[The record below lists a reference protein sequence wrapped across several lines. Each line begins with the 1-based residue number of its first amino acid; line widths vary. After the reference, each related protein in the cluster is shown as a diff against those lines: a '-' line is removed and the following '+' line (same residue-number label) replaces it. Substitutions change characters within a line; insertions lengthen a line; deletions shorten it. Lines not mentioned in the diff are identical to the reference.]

1 MTLRPA
7 QPGDADRVCVLME
20 QLGYDVP
27 AEQIARRLA
36 RRGRDREV
44 FVAEDDSGVV
54 GWAGVCVRDDFIGGR
69 YAEIEGFV
77 VDAQT
82 RGAGIGARLLDA
94 AEVWARAQ
102 ECHTMRVR
110 SNVIRERAHVFY
122 ERHGYRKVKAQFVF
136 QKTL

>member
-1 MTLRPA
+1 LTLRPA
-7 QPGDADRVCVLME
+7 LPGDADRVCVLME

-36 RRGRDREV
+36 RRGPDREV

-54 GWAGVCVRDDFIGGR
+54 GWAGVCVRDDFVGGR

-94 AEVWARAQ
+94 VEDWARAQ
-102 ECHTMRVR
+102 ECDTMRVR
-110 SNVIRERAHVFY
+110 SNVLRERAHAFY
-122 ERHGYRKVKAQFVF
+122 ERHGYGKVKAQFAYR
-136 QKTL
+136 KML